1 VDQRVEARMINTTP
15 VTQVAITNGRARLRK
30 IIPN

>member
-15 VTQVAITNGRARLRK
+15 ITQMAITNGRARFRK